1 MTEKKLLKQKAG
13 ILEKI
18 NRTDKSSDRLTMKIR
33 DRR

>member
-18 NRTDKSSDRLTMKIR
+18 NRTDKSLARVTKRKKRKD
-33 DRR
+33 